1 MRVVSF
7 FAGCGGLDLG
17 FEQAGFDVV
26 WANESIPDLSVIET
40 ELQSHAPDSFLLV
53 LPKKICQNR
62 YAQWCDL
69 LFKTLRHPRITLR
82 YGVSAK
88 GLGES
93 IYDKSSGKVY
103 ILGIKNASNT
113 KVWMKFNE
121 IENNEYYKRHN

>member
-26 WANESIPDLSVIET
+26 WANESIPDLSAIEA

-62 YAQWCDL
+62 YSQWCDL
-69 LFKTLRHPRITLR
+69 LFKTLRHPRLTLR

-88 GLGES
+88 VLGES

-103 ILGIKNASNT
+103 IFGIKNASDT

-121 IENNEYYKRHN
+121 IANNEYYKTA

>member
-1 MRVVSF
+1 MPKEQLLDSTWSAAVSNDPKHRPQVMDF
-7 FAGCGGLDLG
+7 S
-17 FEQAGFDVV
+17 
-26 WANESIPDLSVIET
+26 ESIPDLSAIEA

-53 LPKKICQNR
+53 LPKKICHNR
-62 YAQWCDL
+62 YSQWCDL
-69 LFKTLRHPRITLR
+69 LSETLRHPRITLR

-88 GLGES
+88 VLGES

-121 IENNEYYKRHN
+121 ITNNGYNKTA

>member
-26 WANESIPDLSVIET
+26 WANESIPDLSAIEA

-53 LPKKICQNR
+53 LPKKICHNR
-62 YAQWCDL
+62 YSQWCDL
-69 LFKTLRHPRITLR
+69 LFKTLRHPSITLR

-88 GLGES
+88 VLGES
-93 IYDKSSGKVY
+93 IYDKSFGKIY

-121 IENNEYYKRHN
+121 ITNNEYNKTA

>member
-26 WANESIPDLSVIET
+26 WANEFIPDLSAIEA

-62 YAQWCDL
+62 HSQWCDL
-69 LFKTLRHPRITLR
+69 LFKTLRHPRLTLR

-88 GLGES
+88 VLGES
-93 IYDKSSGKVY
+93 IYDKSSGMVY
-103 ILGIKNASNT
+103 ILGIKNTSNT

-121 IENNEYYKRHN
+121 ITNNEYNKTA

>member
-26 WANESIPDLSVIET
+26 WANESIPDLSAIEA

-62 YAQWCDL
+62 HSQWCDL

-88 GLGES
+88 VLGES
-93 IYDKSSGKVY
+93 IYDKSFGKVF
-103 ILGIKNASNT
+103 IFGIRNFSNT
-113 KVWMKFNE
+113 KVWVTFNE
-121 IENNEYYKRHN
+121 IVNNEYCKTA

>member
-26 WANESIPDLSVIET
+26 WANESIPDLSAIEA

-53 LPKKICQNR
+53 LPKKIFHNR
-62 YAQWCDL
+62 YSQWCDL
-69 LFKTLRHPRITLR
+69 LFKTLRHPSITLR

-88 GLGES
+88 VLGES

>member
-53 LPKKICQNR
+53 LPKKIFHNR
-62 YAQWCDL
+62 YSQWCDL
-69 LFKTLRHPRITLR
+69 LFKTLRHPSITLR

-88 GLGES
+88 VLGES